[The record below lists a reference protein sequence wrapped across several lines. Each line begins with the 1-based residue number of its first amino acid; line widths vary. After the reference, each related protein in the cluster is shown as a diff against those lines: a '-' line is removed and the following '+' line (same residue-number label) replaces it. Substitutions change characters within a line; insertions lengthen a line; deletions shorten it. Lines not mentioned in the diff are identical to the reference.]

1 MGECSVF
8 HFWDNLRRMTGI
20 SQDCLSLNVPQTHGF
35 PHWAAYVAALAA
47 DRKTSCPLFPSNSLE
62 LWWTELAQWVTLTS
76 DEKEGV
82 KMTWFSGKR
91 PTFHPSAVNPK
102 SFPGDSQGN
111 PWCTLISAETYHNQ
125 YLLNIVTKKARP
137 ISAQAHHY
145 YQMGCSET
153 GLVLKVASGP
163 WGLEEEER
171 KMEIRREK

>member
-1 MGECSVF
+1 
-8 HFWDNLRRMTGI
+8 
-20 SQDCLSLNVPQTHGF
+20 
-35 PHWAAYVAALAA
+35 
-47 DRKTSCPLFPSNSLE
+47 
-62 LWWTELAQWVTLTS
+62 
-76 DEKEGV
+76 
-82 KMTWFSGKR
+82 MTWFSGKR

-111 PWCTLISAETYHNQ
+111 PWCTLISAETCHNQ
-125 YLLNIVTKKARP
+125 YLLNTVSKKARP

-171 KMEIRREK
+171 KMEIGREKQNRVHTDFVHGKNKYKRRTDIHRKNLQVFSEQHLSTPQFVWACFSPLGVWCLCSSRL